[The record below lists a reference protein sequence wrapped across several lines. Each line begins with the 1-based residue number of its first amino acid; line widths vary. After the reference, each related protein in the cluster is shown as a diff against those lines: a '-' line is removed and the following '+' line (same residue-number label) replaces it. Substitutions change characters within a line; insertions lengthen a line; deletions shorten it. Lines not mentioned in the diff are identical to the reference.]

1 MLTVGGGLNYS
12 SVFYDA
18 QGIKNRRQ
26 PFTWFLNGNL
36 TFNILDVSI
45 PLTFSYSNNQVAYTQ
60 PFNMQSISP
69 KYKWVQAYIGTTS
82 MNFSQ
87 YTLSG
92 HTFTGAGVDLTPG
105 KFKFSGM
112 YGCLKKAIEYDY
124 ETSSDANMSYKRM
137 GYAASAAYENN
148 GHGVKLIYFSA
159 RDIDNSLVFRPTNC
173 LITPM
178 ENTVVSVSAKTKVF
192 KSLKLE
198 AEYALSGLTKN
209 TYFDNMEIEPISNKL
224 PLIFKP
230 NSSSQFFGA
239 FKTSLGYN
247 MKFFGISVNYERV
260 DPSYQTL
267 GAYYMNNDFE
277 NITIAPIFN
286 LFKGKVNIAV
296 NTGLQ
301 RNNLDNNKL
310 NTSNRWVGAMNVSYA
325 ASKKLNFNGSFSNFS
340 SFTRQRPQVDPY
352 YTNALD
358 TLNFYQLSQS
368 AMLSTNYNIGGNKFK
383 QSVSLTANYQVS
395 GQNQGNITDQGVLG
409 TTNDIKNPSRII
421 NGNLGHNFT
430 ITKSKTSINTSVSGN
445 YCKMMSLENFY
456 LGPNINVSQSF
467 FKNTFRVTLGS
478 SYNQVLTNSVK
489 TNELFNHRFAVNYSP
504 KFKSKKYGK
513 LGLSMSAS
521 YLQKLKTTAASINY
535 QEFTGNMGINY
546 SF

>member
-12 SVFYDA
+12 SVFYNA
-18 QGIKNRRQ
+18 QGIQSRRQ

-36 TFNILDVSI
+36 TLNVLDVSI

-69 KYKWVQAYIGTTS
+69 KYKWIQAYIGTTS

-92 HTFTGAGVDLTPG
+92 HTFTGVGVDLTPG

-112 YGCLKKAIEYDY
+112 YGRLKKAIEYDY
-124 ETSSDANMSYKRM
+124 ENNSDANMSYQRM
-137 GYAASAAYENN
+137 GYAVSAGYENN

-159 RDIDNSLVFRPTNC
+159 RDIENSLIFRPLNTQ
-173 LITPM
+173 IMPM
-178 ENTVVSVSAKTKVF
+178 ENTVVSVSAKTSLF
-192 KSLKLE
+192 KTLKLE
-198 AEYALSGLTKN
+198 AEYALSGLTRN
-209 TYFDNMEIEPISNKL
+209 TLFNEDDYTVSNKL

-230 NSSSQFFGA
+230 NCTSQFFGA

-267 GAYYMNNDFE
+267 GAYYFNNDFE
-277 NITIAPIFN
+277 NITIAPVFN
-286 LFKGKVNIAV
+286 LFKGKVNLSL

-301 RNNLDNNKL
+301 HNDLDNSKL
-310 NTSNRWVGAMNVSYA
+310 NSTNRWVGSANINWA
-325 ASKKLNFNGSFSNFS
+325 ASKKLNIMGSFSNFS
-340 SFTRQRPQVDPY
+340 SFTKQKPPLDPY
-352 YTNALD
+352 YTNTLD

-368 AMLSTNYNIGGNKFK
+368 AMLSGNYNIGGTKYK
-383 QSVSLTANYQVS
+383 QNISLMANYLVS

-409 TTNDIKNPSRII
+409 TTNDIKNPSRVV
-421 NGNLGHNFT
+421 NGNVGHNLTFSKT
-430 ITKSKTSINTSVSGN
+430 KTSINTSLNGN
-445 YCKMMSLENFY
+445 YCKMLTYENFY
-456 LGPNINVSQSF
+456 FGPNLNISQSF

-489 TNELFNHRFAVNYSP
+489 TNELYNHRFAVNYSP
-504 KFKSKKYGK
+504 KFKNKKFGK
-513 LGLSMSAS
+513 LGLSLSAS
-521 YLQKLKTTAASINY
+521 YLQRLKTTATSINY
-535 QEFTGNMGINY
+535 QEFTGNMGLNY